1 MANYDVIVVGAG
13 PGGTAAAKVA
23 AEKKLKVLLLERG
36 RTPGDKNMSGS
47 YLFRNICEELFPGF
61 QKADFHKGQVRIGGI
76 DFRWLYDND
85 EKRYGMV
92 AAPGAEAFR
101 DMMMV
106 YRNESDEWLAKET
119 VKAGAELKTALA
131 TDLIWENKEGET
143 PRVIGVV
150 TDQGNFEAPVV
161 IDASGLNSLLAHRS
175 GLVNWGPEKIT
186 IAIKYIYRVDGE
198 LLRQRLQPYKDD
210 DGVEVEWGA
219 MPTMCGEDP
228 AFWGTHAVGCPDR
241 GIVNIIVY
249 HQLASMLKARV
260 NIHQRAQWY
269 LTQPPVNQL
278 IEGGEFIQCNFHCLN
293 IGDKVGYPPKSYL
306 PGYMMVGDAGG
317 YGQPVEDFG
326 ANVAQVMGKI
336 AAETAAEMKAKKDY
350 SEAMFAKYEERWH
363 ETWILEDNVPELN
376 YLMGKGGFQKIVG
389 CMDDA
394 MSTLFKMRFNNNSF
408 PSIALSI
415 IPKMAP
421 ALPALLEAVGGAKPI
436 VEVGMKKAGALMA
449 LMGTGENK

>member
-1 MANYDVIVVGAG
+1 MQ
-13 PGGTAAAKVA
+13 
-23 AEKKLKVLLLERG
+23 L
-36 RTPGDKNMSGS
+36 
-47 YLFRNICEELFPGF
+47 
-61 QKADFHKGQVRIGGI
+61 
-76 DFRWLYDND
+76 
-85 EKRYGMV
+85 
-92 AAPGAEAFR
+92 
-101 DMMMV
+101 
-106 YRNESDEWLAKET
+106 
-119 VKAGAELKTALA
+119 
-131 TDLIWENKEGET
+131 
-143 PRVIGVV
+143 
-150 TDQGNFEAPVV
+150 
-161 IDASGLNSLLAHRS
+161 
-175 GLVNWGPEKIT
+175 
-186 IAIKYIYRVDGE
+186 KYIYRVDGE
-198 LLRQRLQPYKDD
+198 LLRQRLQPYQDD
-210 DGVEVEWGA
+210 DGVDVEWGA

-269 LTQPPVNQL
+269 LQQPPVKQL

>member
-131 TDLIWENKEGET
+131 TDLIWENKDGET

-186 IAIKYIYRVDGE
+186 IAIKVHLSG
-198 LLRQRLQPYKDD
+198 
-210 DGVEVEWGA
+210 
-219 MPTMCGEDP
+219 
-228 AFWGTHAVGCPDR
+228 
-241 GIVNIIVY
+241 
-249 HQLASMLKARV
+249 
-260 NIHQRAQWY
+260 
-269 LTQPPVNQL
+269 
-278 IEGGEFIQCNFHCLN
+278 
-293 IGDKVGYPPKSYL
+293 
-306 PGYMMVGDAGG
+306 
-317 YGQPVEDFG
+317 
-326 ANVAQVMGKI
+326 
-336 AAETAAEMKAKKDY
+336 
-350 SEAMFAKYEERWH
+350 RW
-363 ETWILEDNVPELN
+363 
-376 YLMGKGGFQKIVG
+376 
-389 CMDDA
+389 
-394 MSTLFKMRFNNNSF
+394 
-408 PSIALSI
+408 
-415 IPKMAP
+415 
-421 ALPALLEAVGGAKPI
+421 
-436 VEVGMKKAGALMA
+436 
-449 LMGTGENK
+449 

>member
-1 MANYDVIVVGAG
+1 MSDYDVIVVGAG

-23 AEKKLKVLLLERG
+23 AEKKLNVLLLERA

-61 QKADFHKGQVRIGGI
+61 QKADFHDGQIRIGGI

-92 AAPGAEAFR
+92 ASPGSDAFR

-106 YRNESDEWLAKET
+106 YRNESDKWLANEA
-119 VKAGAELKTALA
+119 VKAGVDLKTALA
-131 TDLIWENKEGET
+131 TDVIWETKDSEE
-143 PRVIGVV
+143 PRVVGVV
-150 TDQGNFEAPVV
+150 TDQGDFKAPVV
-161 IDASGLNSLLAHRS
+161 IDASGLNSLLAHRT
-175 GLVNWGPEKIT
+175 GLVNWPLEKIT
-186 IAIKYIYRVDGE
+186 LAIKYIYRVDGD
-198 LLRQRLQPYKDD
+198 LLRERLQPYMDS
-210 DGVEVEWGA
+210 DGVEVDWGA

-249 HQLASMLKARV
+249 HQLKSMVKARV

-269 LTQPPVNQL
+269 LKQPPVNQL

-293 IGDKVGYPPKSYL
+293 IGDRVGYPPKSYL

-376 YLMGKGGFQKIVG
+376 TLMGGGGFQKIVG
-389 CMDDA
+389 CADDA

-421 ALPALLEAVGGAKPI
+421 ALPAIIEAIGSFKP
-436 VEVGMKKAGALMA
+436 VVSVGMKKAGDLMA
-449 LMGTGENK
+449 LMGMGEDK

>member
-61 QKADFHKGQVRIGGI
+61 QTADFHKGQVRIGGI

-198 LLRQRLQPYKDD
+198 LLRERLQPYKDD

-269 LTQPPVNQL
+269 LQQPPVKQL